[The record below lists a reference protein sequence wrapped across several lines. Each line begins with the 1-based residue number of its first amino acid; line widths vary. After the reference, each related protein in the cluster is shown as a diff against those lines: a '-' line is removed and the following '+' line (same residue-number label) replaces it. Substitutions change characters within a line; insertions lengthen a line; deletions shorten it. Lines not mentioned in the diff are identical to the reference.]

1 MNEKLFSRN
10 ARKRTSESTTVTTS
24 QTPYQD
30 PYVRMSVHVLVSL
43 ASDDGDGADVLDYVT
58 DVTCPEL
65 GSKLVSHA
73 RHCCLDFEI
82 CHALAVY
89 RRKGGSFLD
98 SVVEGFRSRSGAHP
112 FPEFQAF
119 IAESVMKIK
128 TNSIVASEFRALCQV
143 LVVLS
148 ECQLHTVRFV
158 AVLVSVLLLP
168 VVCASVSV
176 FSLREKLI
184 DILNHRTRDIRDDIR
199 RLASIDGICRLW
211 ANGDCSVID
220 NTIISSTLC
229 GLLSDPSRV
238 LRIAGLNFIIN
249 ESRSNPSRIRLLAP
263 QLGES
268 VYLRCFDVD
277 QTVVVLA
284 IRVLSDQVL
293 GELML
298 GNKEATY
305 QRIANLVWVVSDT
318 RKRKMSGD
326 NRFAVSTEA
335 LVFLDRHILAPPG
348 ILGSSGSDEQKLAT
362 VVEFIEQYTDG
373 FVTDLTRLFVSNL
386 LSYFSLHT
394 NARNFLK
401 SPEPFCALVKDTQ
414 RGLSSGSNMKR
425 TNSVL
430 EVLAATVQLCENPN
444 NMISQNMI
452 NILSRTLESSYDNNS
467 GPDDRG
473 RRDNAVVIFDIIRA
487 TENRIDDLEEFHTE
501 RQLRERL
508 SDLIQT
514 SSRGG

>member
-1 MNEKLFSRN
+1 MSD
-10 ARKRTSESTTVTTS
+10 STTLTTS
-24 QTPYQD
+24 RTQYRD
-30 PYVRMSVHVLVSL
+30 SYVRMSVHILVSL
-43 ASDDGDGADVLDYVT
+43 ATDDGDGADVLDHVT
-58 DVTCPEL
+58 DVTGAEL

-73 RHCCLDFEI
+73 RHCCLDFET
-82 CHALAVY
+82 CHALSDY

-98 SVVEGFRSRSGAHP
+98 SVVEGFRSRSGAQP

-128 TNSIVASEFRALCQV
+128 TNSIMATEFRGLCQV
-143 LVVLS
+143 LIVLS

-176 FSLREKLI
+176 FSLRENLI
-184 DILNHRTRDIRDDIR
+184 DILNRRTRDFCDDIR

-211 ANGDCSVID
+211 AKGDCSVID
-220 NTIISSTLC
+220 NTIMSSTLC

-249 ESRSNPSRIRLLAP
+249 ETRSNPSRIRLLAP

-284 IRVLSDQVL
+284 IRVLSDRVL

-298 GNKEATY
+298 GHNEAAY

-318 RKRKMSGD
+318 RKRKISG
-326 NRFAVSTEA
+326 NTRFGVSGEA

-362 VVEFIEQYTDG
+362 VIEFIEQYTDG
-373 FVTDLTRLFVSNL
+373 FVTDLTRLFVANL

-394 NARNFLK
+394 NVRNFLR
-401 SPEPFCALVKDTQ
+401 SPEPFYALLQDTQ
-414 RGLSSGSNMKR
+414 RGISSVYNMKR

-430 EVLAATVQLCENPN
+430 EVLAATVQFCENPDS
-444 NMISQNMI
+444 MIPQNMVS
-452 NILSRTLESSYDNNS
+452 ILSRILGSSHDENF
-467 GPDDRG
+467 GPDGRG
-473 RRDNAVVIFDIIRA
+473 RRDDSEVIFDIIRA
-487 TENRIDDLEEFHTE
+487 TESRIDDLEEFHTE
-501 RQLRERL
+501 RQRRERVC
-508 SDLIQT
+508 DLLQNI
-514 SSRGG
+514 SRGG